1 MERRPINAR
10 AYPSPEGGGWTRAV
24 RRAAGWGLNL
34 IATPS
39 PPGLARLSPPPKPG
53 VARRASNERER
64 ECQSAFAIHP
74 PRPGRD
80 KARLLLA
87 LGFVIGVTST
97 APAQDTYPS
106 RPVTLIVP
114 YAAGGSM
121 DLVSR
126 IVSEGLGTR
135 LGQSVVVDDKP
146 GGNGVIGIREMLKAP
161 PDGYTL
167 QLGSVGANVTPALM
181 QPNYPFD
188 PQKDYV
194 PVAMVAEWSAILVV
208 KKDLPVSTLAEFIA
222 YAKAR
227 PGQLNFGA
235 TGYGGLAHLVSE
247 VFMQKTG
254 VNMQHVQYKG
264 GSQSTT
270 DLLAGTIDATFMSSA
285 VAAGQVNN
293 PRLKML
299 AVASKHRLGFAPNL
313 PTMAEGGVPGVDQTS
328 WQALFCAPAV
338 PEAIQEKAAQA
349 MFAVVSDPAY
359 QARLRATGFE
369 PLPLDRAATLT
380 MYRDEVARW
389 SAFIKASGLAGKA
402 K

>member
-1 MERRPINAR
+1 
-10 AYPSPEGGGWTRAV
+10 
-24 RRAAGWGLNL
+24 
-34 IATPS
+34 
-39 PPGLARLSPPPKPG
+39 
-53 VARRASNERER
+53 
-64 ECQSAFAIHP
+64 
-74 PRPGRD
+74 
-80 KARLLLA
+80 
-87 LGFVIGVTST
+87 
-97 APAQDTYPS
+97 
-106 RPVTLIVP
+106 
-114 YAAGGSM
+114 
-121 DLVSR
+121 
-126 IVSEGLGTR
+126 
-135 LGQSVVVDDKP
+135 VVVDDKP

-208 KKDLPVSTLAEFIA
+208 KKDLPVNTLAEFVA

-254 VNMQHVQYKG
+254 VSMQHVQYKG

-328 WQALFCAPAV
+328 WQALFAV
-338 PEAIQEKAAQA
+338 PAMPDSIQDKVAQA
-349 MFAVVSDPAY
+349 TFAVVGDPAY

-380 MYRDEVARW
+380 MYRDEVTRW
-389 SAFIKASGLAGKA
+389 TAFIKASGLAEK
-402 K
+402 KK